1 MRAARRVKENEF
13 ELLNSINPDLR
24 VGGIV
29 DLSDTI
35 ARQGESVARPGP
47 TSFPNIHFRSGGQY
61 LRQFMSST
69 STLTTRRRNALQ
81 ETLSNERKSLA
92 ERQIEVSVLL
102 DESYRLLTEA
112 HGNKEMVGRAL
123 DGLFGTLNQQRLGS
137 SDEDWQQLIKQCREH
152 ALLSV
157 IHEDPFTGRAFQK
170 PRGYAGDAEMIDM
183 IYGPEDR
190 MPEPA
195 ATPLGL
201 DIYRYTS
208 FAPAAEGVR
217 ARRAYIADL
226 IDETTTR
233 KPGQEILAIAAG
245 HLREAHLT
253 TSVRR
258 GRIGRFVALDS
269 DAVSLQEVQRAYG
282 SYGVE
287 TVPASFGVLI
297 TNRLNIGQF
306 DLVYSTGLFDYLN
319 ENTGRRLVTTMFDML
334 KPGGE
339 MVVANFLPGIRDIGY
354 METFMDWK
362 LIYRT
367 RQDMVNLTAEIDE
380 SEISNLS
387 LFAEE
392 NQNIIFLR
400 VAKKAV

>member
-1 MRAARRVKENEF
+1 MTQ
-13 ELLNSINPDLR
+13 
-24 VGGIV
+24 
-29 DLSDTI
+29 SDVI
-35 ARQGESVARPGP
+35 SDHP
-47 TSFPNIHFRSGGQY
+47 FRSGGQS

-69 STLTTRRRNALQ
+69 TTLTSRRRNALQ
-81 ETLSNERKSLA
+81 DPLLNERKSLA

-102 DESYRLLTEA
+102 DESHQLLTESR
-112 HGNKEMVGRAL
+112 GNVEMVGRAL
-123 DGLFGTLNQQRLGS
+123 DMLFGSLNQHRLGCTS
-137 SDEDWQQLIKQCREH
+137 EDWQSLIKQCREH

-157 IHEDPFTGRAFQK
+157 IHQDPFTGRAFNK

-195 ATPLGL
+195 ATELGL

-208 FAPAAEGVR
+208 KAPASEGVR

-226 IDETTTR
+226 IDETTTQ

-269 DAVSLQEVQRAYG
+269 DATSLQEVQRAYG

-306 DLVYSTGLFDYLN
+306 DLIYSTGLFDYLN

-354 METFMDWK
+354 MEAFMDWK
-362 LIYRT
+362 LVYRT

-400 VAKKAV
+400 VAKKAN